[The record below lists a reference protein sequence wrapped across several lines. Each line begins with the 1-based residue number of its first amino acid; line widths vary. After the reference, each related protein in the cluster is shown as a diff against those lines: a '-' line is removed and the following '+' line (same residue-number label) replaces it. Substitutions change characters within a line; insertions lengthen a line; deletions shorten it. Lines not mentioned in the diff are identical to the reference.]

1 MPRSAGSGASSIP
14 TNSRPTASLR
24 KRSARLRTHMHAG
37 EQDCVIL
44 VAGASEKQASCA
56 ISQVITRAKL
66 ALSDKP
72 VPEETRKMLES
83 GSTAYMRPLPGAA
96 RMYPETDVLPVLI
109 DDARWDAVVIPE
121 LLTEK
126 GRTVC
131 CSIWDREELCAPAGM
146 HPRNSPCFEQAVKE
160 GIKPKLAAFTI
171 LSTTTELRRD
181 GVDIRKIPDQAY
193 LDTWHAVDS
202 GKAAR
207 EAIPE
212 IFRSI
217 AAGSTSAE
225 ALAKLAPAVSRE
237 ELEKIVRKIIADRRD
252 FIAQKGK
259 AALGPLMGV
268 VMAEVRGSVDG
279 KVVSEIL
286 KKEIDAATTPK

>member
-1 MPRSAGSGASSIP
+1 
-14 TNSRPTASLR
+14 
-24 KRSARLRTHMHAG
+24 MHAG

-56 ISQVITRAKL
+56 ISQVILRAKL

-121 LLTEK
+121 LLNGKAQRFAQEYGIEK
-126 GRTVC
+126 NYALQLA
-131 CSIWDREELCAPAGM
+131 SSEKLPL
-146 HPRNSPCFEQAVKE
+146 FYQAVNE
-160 GIKPKLAAFTI
+160 GIKPKLAAFSI
-171 LSTTTELRRD
+171 LSTSTELRRD
-181 GVDIRKIPDQAY
+181 GVDMQKISDQAY
-193 LDTWHAVDS
+193 LDVWHAVDS

-207 EAIPE
+207 EAIPDL
-212 IFRSI
+212 FRSI
-217 AAGSTSAE
+217 AAGSTPAE

-237 ELEKIVRKIIADRRD
+237 ELETIVRNIIAERRD

-286 KKEIDAATTPK
+286 KKEINAATTPK